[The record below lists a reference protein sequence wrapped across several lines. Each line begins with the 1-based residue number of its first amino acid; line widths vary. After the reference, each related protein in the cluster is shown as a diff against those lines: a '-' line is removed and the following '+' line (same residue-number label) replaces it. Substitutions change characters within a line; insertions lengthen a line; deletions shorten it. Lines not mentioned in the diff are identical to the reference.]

1 MIRQVTITNDFNES
15 LTLELA
21 SPEKSGLAIK
31 SIEGLGPSKSVVNI
45 TELVTSDISIF
56 NSSRISSRDI
66 VINLLYMDEPSVED
80 NRLKTY
86 KFFPIKEKIK
96 LSFLTDNREV
106 YCYGYVE
113 SNKPSTFSKQSGCA
127 ITIKCPDPFFYAADD
142 TAVEDNFIGIT
153 NLFSFPFF
161 NDSLTENT
169 IEMGEIPSYP
179 EQILYFDGEYSTGII
194 IRMYCS
200 NMVVDPVIYNI
211 DTGER
216 ISINTDKITALTGSP
231 LSVGDTILINTKKG
245 EKSVK
250 LIRGGDE
257 INIIACLRSFDTWF
271 TLKKGENKFTY
282 SAKQGGESLNISYE
296 YSTAYEG
303 I

>member
-66 VINLLYMDEPSVED
+66 VINLLYMNEPSVED

-113 SNKPSTFSKQSGCA
+113 SNKPSIFSKQSGCA
-127 ITIKCPDPFFYAADD
+127 ITIKCPDPFFYATSN
-142 TAVEDNFIGIT
+142 TAVEDSFTGII

-179 EQILYFDGEYSTGII
+179 EQILHFDGEYSTGII

-200 NMVVDPVIYNI
+200 NMVVDPVIYNV

-231 LSVGDTILINTKKG
+231 LSVGDTIIINTKKG

-257 INIIACLRSFDTWF
+257 TNIIACLRSFDTWF

-282 SAKQGGESLNISYE
+282 SAKRGGESLNISYE

>member
-66 VINLLYMDEPSVED
+66 VINLLYMNEPSVED

-113 SNKPSTFSKQSGCA
+113 SNVPSIFQKQSGCA
-127 ITIKCPDPFFYAADD
+127 ITIKCPDPFFYATGN
-142 TAVEDNFIGIT
+142 TAVEDSFTGII

-179 EQILYFDGEYSTGII
+179 EQILHFDGEYSTGII

-200 NMVVDPVIYNI
+200 NIVVDPVIYNV

-231 LSVGDTILINTKKG
+231 LSVGDTILINTNKG

-282 SAKQGGESLNISYE
+282 SAKRGGESLNISYE

>member
-21 SPEKSGLAIK
+21 SPDKSGLAIK

-66 VINLLYMDEPSVED
+66 VINLLYMKDPSVED

-113 SNKPSTFSKQSGCA
+113 SNVPSIFQKQSGCA
-127 ITIKCPDPFFYAADD
+127 ITIKCPDPFFYATVN
-142 TAVEDNFIGIT
+142 TAVEDSFTGII

-200 NMVVDPVIYNI
+200 NMVVDPVIYNV

>member
-21 SPEKSGLAIK
+21 NPEKSGLAIK
-31 SIEGLGPSKSVVNI
+31 SIEGLGPSKSVINI

-66 VINLLYMDEPSVED
+66 VIKLLYMNEPSVED

-113 SNKPSTFSKQSGCA
+113 SNEPSIFQKQSGCS
-127 ITIKCPDPFFYAADD
+127 ITIKCPDPFFYATVN
-142 TAVEDNFIGIT
+142 TAVEDSFTGII

-179 EQILYFDGEYSTGII
+179 EQILHFDGEYSTGII

-200 NMVVDPVIYNI
+200 NMVVDPVIYNV

-271 TLKKGENKFTY
+271 TLKKGDNKFTY

>member
-1 MIRQVTITNDFNES
+1 
-15 LTLELA
+15 
-21 SPEKSGLAIK
+21 
-31 SIEGLGPSKSVVNI
+31 
-45 TELVTSDISIF
+45 
-56 NSSRISSRDI
+56 
-66 VINLLYMDEPSVED
+66 
-80 NRLKTY
+80 
-86 KFFPIKEKIK
+86 
-96 LSFLTDNREV
+96 
-106 YCYGYVE
+106 
-113 SNKPSTFSKQSGCA
+113 
-127 ITIKCPDPFFYAADD
+127 
-142 TAVEDNFIGIT
+142 
-153 NLFSFPFF
+153 
-161 NDSLTENT
+161 
-169 IEMGEIPSYP
+169 MGEIPSYP

-200 NMVVDPVIYNI
+200 NMVVDPVIYNV

-282 SAKQGGESLNISYE
+282 SAKQGGESLNI
-296 YSTAYEG
+296 
-303 I
+303 

>member
-66 VINLLYMDEPSVED
+66 VIKLLYMNEPSVED

-113 SNKPSTFSKQSGCA
+113 SNEPSIFQKQSGCS
-127 ITIKCPDPFFYAADD
+127 ITIKCPDPFFYATVN
-142 TAVEDNFIGIT
+142 TAVEDSFTGII

-200 NMVVDPVIYNI
+200 NMVVDPVIYNV

>member
-113 SNKPSTFSKQSGCA
+113 SNKPSIFSKQSGCA
-127 ITIKCPDPFFYAADD
+127 ITIKCPDPFFYAAGD

-161 NDSLTENT
+161 NDSLTKNT

-231 LSVGDTILINTKKG
+231 LSIGDTILINTKKG

>member
-21 SPEKSGLAIK
+21 NPEKSGLAIK
-31 SIEGLGPSKSVVNI
+31 SIEGLGPSKSVINI

-66 VINLLYMDEPSVED
+66 VIKLLYMNEPSVED

-113 SNKPSTFSKQSGCA
+113 SNEPSIFQKQSGCS
-127 ITIKCPDPFFYAADD
+127 ITIKCPDPFFYATVN
-142 TAVEDNFIGIT
+142 TAVEDSFTGII

-161 NDSLTENT
+161 NDSLTKNT

-200 NMVVDPVIYNI
+200 NMVVDPVIYNV

>member
-31 SIEGLGPSKSVVNI
+31 SIEGLGPSKSVINI

-66 VINLLYMDEPSVED
+66 VIKLLYMNEPSVED

-113 SNKPSTFSKQSGCA
+113 SNEPSIFQKQSGCS
-127 ITIKCPDPFFYAADD
+127 ITIKCPDPFFYATVN
-142 TAVEDNFIGIT
+142 TAVEDSFTGII

-200 NMVVDPVIYNI
+200 NMVVDPVVYNV

-282 SAKQGGESLNISYE
+282 SAKRGGESLNISYE

>member
-31 SIEGLGPSKSVVNI
+31 SIEGLGPSKSVINI

-66 VINLLYMDEPSVED
+66 VIKLLYMNEPSVED

-113 SNKPSTFSKQSGCA
+113 SNEPSIFQKQSGCS
-127 ITIKCPDPFFYAADD
+127 ITIKCPDPFFYATVN
-142 TAVEDNFIGIT
+142 TAVEDSFTGII

-200 NMVVDPVIYNI
+200 NMVVDPVIYNV

>member
-21 SPEKSGLAIK
+21 NPEKSGLAIK
-31 SIEGLGPSKSVVNI
+31 SIEGLGPSKSVINI

-66 VINLLYMDEPSVED
+66 VIKLLYMNEPSVED

-113 SNKPSTFSKQSGCA
+113 SNEPSIFQKQSGCS
-127 ITIKCPDPFFYAADD
+127 ITIKCPDPFFYATVN
-142 TAVEDNFIGIT
+142 TAVEDSFTGII

-169 IEMGEIPSYP
+169 IKMGEIPSYP

-200 NMVVDPVIYNI
+200 NMVVDPVIYNV

>member
-66 VINLLYMDEPSVED
+66 VINLLYMNEPSVED

-113 SNKPSTFSKQSGCA
+113 SNVPSIFQKQSGCA
-127 ITIKCPDPFFYAADD
+127 ITIKCPDPFFYATVN
-142 TAVEDNFIGIT
+142 TAVEDSFTGII

-200 NMVVDPVIYNI
+200 NMVVDPVVYNV

-282 SAKQGGESLNISYE
+282 SAKRGGESLNISYE

>member
-66 VINLLYMDEPSVED
+66 VINLLYMKEPSVED

-113 SNKPSTFSKQSGCA
+113 SNVPSIFQKQSGCA
-127 ITIKCPDPFFYAADD
+127 ITIKCPDPFFYATVN
-142 TAVEDNFIGIT
+142 TAVEDSFTGIK

-200 NMVVDPVIYNI
+200 NMVVDPVIYNV

-257 INIIACLRSFDTWF
+257 TNIIACLRSFDTWF

-282 SAKQGGESLNISYE
+282 SAKRGGESLSISYE